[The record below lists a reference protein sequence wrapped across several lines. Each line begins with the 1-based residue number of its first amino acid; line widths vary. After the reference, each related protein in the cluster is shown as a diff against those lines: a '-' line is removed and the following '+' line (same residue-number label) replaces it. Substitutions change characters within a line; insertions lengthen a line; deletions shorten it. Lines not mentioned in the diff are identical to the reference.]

1 MSPEEKLN
9 IINRLNALEN
19 QQKKN
24 LDDISALRKYLEEN
38 PKLIKSWS
46 DLNEVSGFYIDS
58 FSKIESYEN
67 RPVNNDNRNVFVAEN
82 QAKSALAK
90 AQLSQ
95 LLFSYFSG
103 WSHYLENYAIM
114 PQFKDGKFIPYIG
127 ISVLPQFLSFRSRE
141 KALLFYEQH
150 KELIHEYWSEFLP

>member
-38 PKLIKSWS
+38 PKLVKSWS

-67 RPVNNDNRNVFVAEN
+67 RPVHDDNRNVFATEN

-95 LLFSYFSG
+95 LLFSYLSG
-103 WSHYLENYAIM
+103 WNHHLENYAIM
-114 PQFKDGKFIPYIG
+114 PQIKEGEFTPYIG
-127 ISVLPQFLSFRSRE
+127 IAVLPQFLSFRSRE

-150 KELIHEYWSEFLP
+150 KALIHEYWSEFLP